1 MQITDELASS
11 SQVFPRV
18 DTVEIT
24 NCDFVTDTGLR
35 ELAAAP
41 RLRRVS
47 DGSCVGVTGSWLAS
61 MPARV
66 EARHDGSNANYG
78 EGTRAETL
86 IDYPD
91 LPIPPGVAGPVGAS
105 PDDSGLLS

>member
-1 MQITDELASS
+1 
-11 SQVFPRV
+11 
-18 DTVEIT
+18 
-24 NCDFVTDTGLR
+24 
-35 ELAAAP
+35 
-41 RLRRVS
+41 
-47 DGSCVGVTGSWLAS
+47 